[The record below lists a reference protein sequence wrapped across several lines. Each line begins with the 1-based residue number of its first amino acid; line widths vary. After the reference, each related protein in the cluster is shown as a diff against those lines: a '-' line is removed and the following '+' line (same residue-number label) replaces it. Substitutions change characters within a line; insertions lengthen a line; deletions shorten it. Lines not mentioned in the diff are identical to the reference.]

1 MYVMKDSN
9 FIFLQTTYPE
19 LHTLGQLAERL
30 IAIDPNSSLT
40 KSRLFA
46 EKLTALI
53 WDFERIE
60 ATDETQIS
68 KINKLY
74 DEKIVP
80 EIIKDILH
88 LIRKSG
94 NRATHTGNSSKDEAL
109 FVLRKLFKLSI
120 WFYETYENAKLT
132 NVVYQEPIGLSTSS
146 DIDEL
151 NNKLDALE
159 KQISNYKDKIATLNE
174 SADSKQ
180 KRRKRSAAIANLIEF
195 NEDETRIMLIDP
207 ALRKAGWECDTHTLN
222 FRTNRTMPAKGRNM
236 AIAEWKCGNIRA
248 DYALFVG
255 TTLYGIVEAKKF
267 SADISTNLHQSKIYS
282 CTIDEQDGVILLG
295 DWYGNKVPFL
305 FSTNG
310 RQYLE
315 QIKTKSGI
323 WFADTRK
330 PTKKSEPIRDWYS
343 PEGLERLYSRD
354 IKEINQKLES
364 SDYDYLTESSGLN
377 LYDYQINAIK
387 AIEQKIIHGGDD
399 KRALLVMATGTGK
412 TRTAIGLSYR
422 LIKSDRF
429 KRILFLTDRRL
440 LAVQAFDDFKD
451 KRVEDFNTFA
461 EIYGVSSLK
470 EVLPNAEARLHFA
483 TVQGLV
489 KRLFYS
495 DDEEKKSLS
504 IDTYDCIIVDEAHRG
519 YNLDR
524 ELDDDDLSF
533 RDQNDYVSQYKRVIE
548 YFDAH
553 VIGLTATP
561 ALHTTQ
567 IFGLPV
573 FSYSYREAVVDNRLV
588 DHEPP
593 YLIKTKLSE
602 EGIVWKQGEKP
613 KAYDPET
620 NSIEELAE
628 LEDELHIEIEQFNKQ
643 VITPNFNRTVIKEL
657 VQHIDPEGEGKT
669 LIFAV
674 RDSHADMIVDMLFEE
689 YEAIGLDVHR
699 DAIRKITGSVYD
711 PLELTRL
718 FRNEKYPNIAVT
730 VDLLTTGVDITQIT
744 NLVFMRRVNSR
755 ILFEQM
761 LGRATRKCDAIGKEY
776 FRIYDAVGVY
786 DALKGFSQMQT
797 VSNPSY
803 SFKQLINEFEYIE
816 NDTRKERQIEQIVA
830 KLQRKKRDITGD
842 KLDQFVRLS
851 DGDTPDDFIDKLRV
865 GDVNSNID
873 RIKRASELWNFLD
886 ERIYRHKTQLL
897 SEHEDELRRVE
908 QGYGDA
914 KKPEDYIESFK
925 EYILENQD
933 KIEALKIVCTKPSEL
948 NRQSLKELKLILD
961 QHGFNV
967 ATLNKAWHDAKN
979 EDIAADIIAYIRT
992 LALNVMLITPE
1003 QRVRGAIQKVKA
1015 MQSWNVVQ
1023 LRWIDRFAKQLI
1035 TETILTKED
1044 LDKEPFKSDVGG
1056 YIKLNKIFNEKL
1068 DLVLHTI
1075 NEYLY
1080 SA

>member
-1 MYVMKDSN
+1 MKDSN
-9 FIFLQTTYPE
+9 FIFLQSTYPD
-19 LHTLGQLAERL
+19 LFTLGQLAERL
-30 IAIDPNSSLT
+30 ISIDPNSSLT
-40 KSRLFA
+40 KARLFA

-53 WDFERIE
+53 WSFEE
-60 ATDETQIS
+60 LEVTDETQVC

-94 NRATHTGNSSKDEAL
+94 NRATHTGNSSKEEAL
-109 FVLRKLFKLSI
+109 FALKKLFKLSA
-120 WFYETYENAKLT
+120 WFYETYENIKLPDIT
-132 NVVYQEPIGLSTSS
+132 YNDPVGKST
-146 DIDEL
+146 DNEINEL
-151 NNKLDALE
+151 NNKLQSLE
-159 KQISNYKDKIATLNE
+159 EQVSNYKDKIAALNS
-174 SADSKQ
+174 SANSKQ
-180 KRRKRSAAIANLIEF
+180 KRRSRSVSVASLIDL

-207 ALRKAGWECDTHTLN
+207 ALRKAGWECDTRTIN
-222 FRTNRTMPAKGRNM
+222 FRTNRTMPAKGHNM

-282 CTIDEQDGVILLG
+282 CTIDEQDGITLLG
-295 DWYGNKVPFL
+295 DWSGNKVPFL

-323 WFADTRK
+323 WFTDTRK

-343 PEGLERLYSRD
+343 PEGLVNLYKRD
-354 IKEINQKLES
+354 IEEINQRLQA

-377 LYDYQINAIK
+377 LYDYQIKAIK
-387 AIEQKIIHGGDD
+387 AIEQKIINGGDD

-440 LAVQAFDDFKD
+440 LAEQAFGDFKD
-451 KRVEDFNTFA
+451 KRVEDFNTFS

-470 EVLPNAEARLHFA
+470 EVLPDADVRLHFA

-495 DDEEKKSLS
+495 DVEDKKSLS
-504 IDTYDCIIVDEAHRG
+504 IDSYDCIIVDEAHRG

-533 RDQNDYVSQYKRVIE
+533 RDQNDYVSQYKRVID

-567 IFGLPV
+567 IFGAPV

-593 YLIKTKLSE
+593 HLIKTKLSE

-628 LEDELHIEIEQFNKQ
+628 LEDELHIEIDQFNKQ

-674 RDSHADMIVDMLFEE
+674 RDFHADMIVDMLFEE

-699 DAIRKITGSVYD
+699 DAIRKITGNVYD

-730 VDLLTTGVDITQIT
+730 VDLLTTGVDVPQIT

-761 LGRATRKCDAIGKEY
+761 LGRATRKCDEISKEY

-797 VSNPSY
+797 VSNPSF
-803 SFKQLINEFEYIE
+803 SFKELIDELDHIDNE
-816 NDTRKERQIEQIVA
+816 TRKERQIEQIIT
-830 KLQRKKRDITGD
+830 KLQRNKRDLTGD

-851 DGDTPDDFIDKLRV
+851 DGETPESFIHKLREE
-865 GDVNSNID
+865 NTSSSIE

-886 ERIYRHKTQLL
+886 ERIYRPKTQLL

-908 QGYGDA
+908 RGYGNA

-925 EYILENQD
+925 EYILNNKE

-948 NRQSLKELKLILD
+948 DRKSLKELKLILD
-961 QHGFNV
+961 QQGFNI
-967 ATLNKAWHDAKN
+967 ATLNQAWHDSKN

-992 LALNVMLITPE
+992 LALDVMLITPE
-1003 QRVRGAIQKVKA
+1003 QRVKGAIQKVKA
-1015 MQSWNVVQ
+1015 MQSWNAIQ
-1023 LRWIDRFAKQLI
+1023 LKWIDRFEKQLI
-1035 TETILTKED
+1035 AETILTKED
-1044 LDKEPFKSDVGG
+1044 LEKEPFKSEGG
-1056 YIKLNKIFNEKL
+1056 YMRLNKIFNEKL
-1068 DLVLHTI
+1068 DMVLHTI

>member
-9 FIFLQTTYPE
+9 FIFLQTTYAE

-53 WDFERIE
+53 WDFETIE
-60 ATDETQIS
+60 ATDEKQFY

-94 NRATHTGNSSKDEAL
+94 NHATHTGNSSKDEAL

-132 NVVYQEPIGLSTSS
+132 DVVYQEPIGLSTSS

-180 KRRKRSAAIANLIEF
+180 KRRKRSAAVANLIEI

-222 FRTNRTMPAKGRNM
+222 FRTNRTMPVKGRNM

-282 CTIDEQDGVILLG
+282 CTIDEQDGVVLLG

-489 KRLFYS
+489 KRYFIAMMK
-495 DDEEKKSLS
+495 KKS
-504 IDTYDCIIVDEAHRG
+504 H
-519 YNLDR
+519 
-524 ELDDDDLSF
+524 
-533 RDQNDYVSQYKRVIE
+533 
-548 YFDAH
+548 
-553 VIGLTATP
+553 
-561 ALHTTQ
+561 
-567 IFGLPV
+567 
-573 FSYSYREAVVDNRLV
+573 
-588 DHEPP
+588 
-593 YLIKTKLSE
+593 
-602 EGIVWKQGEKP
+602 
-613 KAYDPET
+613 
-620 NSIEELAE
+620 
-628 LEDELHIEIEQFNKQ
+628 
-643 VITPNFNRTVIKEL
+643 
-657 VQHIDPEGEGKT
+657 
-669 LIFAV
+669 
-674 RDSHADMIVDMLFEE
+674 
-689 YEAIGLDVHR
+689 
-699 DAIRKITGSVYD
+699 
-711 PLELTRL
+711 
-718 FRNEKYPNIAVT
+718 
-730 VDLLTTGVDITQIT
+730 
-744 NLVFMRRVNSR
+744 SR
-755 ILFEQM
+755 
-761 LGRATRKCDAIGKEY
+761 
-776 FRIYDAVGVY
+776 
-786 DALKGFSQMQT
+786 
-797 VSNPSY
+797 
-803 SFKQLINEFEYIE
+803 
-816 NDTRKERQIEQIVA
+816 
-830 KLQRKKRDITGD
+830 
-842 KLDQFVRLS
+842 
-851 DGDTPDDFIDKLRV
+851 
-865 GDVNSNID
+865 
-873 RIKRASELWNFLD
+873 
-886 ERIYRHKTQLL
+886 
-897 SEHEDELRRVE
+897 
-908 QGYGDA
+908 
-914 KKPEDYIESFK
+914 
-925 EYILENQD
+925 
-933 KIEALKIVCTKPSEL
+933 
-948 NRQSLKELKLILD
+948 
-961 QHGFNV
+961 
-967 ATLNKAWHDAKN
+967 
-979 EDIAADIIAYIRT
+979 
-992 LALNVMLITPE
+992 
-1003 QRVRGAIQKVKA
+1003 
-1015 MQSWNVVQ
+1015 
-1023 LRWIDRFAKQLI
+1023 
-1035 TETILTKED
+1035 
-1044 LDKEPFKSDVGG
+1044 
-1056 YIKLNKIFNEKL
+1056 
-1068 DLVLHTI
+1068 
-1075 NEYLY
+1075 
-1080 SA
+1080 

>member
-1 MYVMKDSN
+1 MS
-9 FIFLQTTYPE
+9 
-19 LHTLGQLAERL
+19 
-30 IAIDPNSSLT
+30 
-40 KSRLFA
+40 
-46 EKLTALI
+46 
-53 WDFERIE
+53 
-60 ATDETQIS
+60 
-68 KINKLY
+68 
-74 DEKIVP
+74 
-80 EIIKDILH
+80 
-88 LIRKSG
+88 
-94 NRATHTGNSSKDEAL
+94 
-109 FVLRKLFKLSI
+109 
-120 WFYETYENAKLT
+120 
-132 NVVYQEPIGLSTSS
+132 
-146 DIDEL
+146 
-151 NNKLDALE
+151 
-159 KQISNYKDKIATLNE
+159 YKDKITALN
-174 SADSKQ
+174 SSSSSKQ
-180 KRRKRSAAIANLIEF
+180 GRRKRSISVASLIDL

-222 FRTNRTMPAKGRNM
+222 FRTHRTMPAKGHNM
-236 AIAEWKCGNIRA
+236 AIAEWQCGNIRA
-248 DYALFVG
+248 DYALFIG
-255 TTLYGIVEAKKF
+255 TTLYGIVEAKRF

-282 CTIDEQDGVILLG
+282 CTIEEQDGIVLLG
-295 DWYGNKVPFL
+295 NWSGNKVPFL

-343 PEGLERLYSRD
+343 PEGLEELYERD
-354 IKEINQKLES
+354 IDEVNQRLMTS
-364 SDYDYLTESSGLN
+364 SYDYLTESSGLN

-387 AIEQKIIHGGDD
+387 AIEQKIINGGDD
-399 KRALLVMATGTGK
+399 KKALLVMATGTGK

-422 LIKSDRF
+422 LIKSNRF

-440 LAVQAFDDFKD
+440 LAEQAFGDFKD
-451 KRVEDFNTFA
+451 KRVEDFNTFT
-461 EIYGVSSLK
+461 EIYKVSSLK
-470 EVLPNAEARLHFA
+470 DVLPDVEARLHFA

-489 KRLFYS
+489 RRLFYNN
-495 DDEEKKSLS
+495 DENEKSLS
-504 IDTYDCIIVDEAHRG
+504 IDSYDCIIVDEAHRG

-533 RDQNDYVSQYKRVIE
+533 RDQDDYVSQYKRVIE

-553 VIGLTATP
+553 IIGLTATP

-567 IFGLPV
+567 IFGAPV
-573 FSYSYREAVVDNRLV
+573 FTYSYREAVIDNRLV

-602 EGIVWKQGEKP
+602 EGIVWKQGERP

-628 LEDELHIEIEQFNKQ
+628 LEDELHIEVEQFNKR
-643 VITPNFNRTVIKEL
+643 VITPNFNRTVIKAL

-699 DAIRKITGSVYD
+699 DAIRKITGNVYD

-730 VDLLTTGVDITQIT
+730 VDLLTTGVDIPQIT

-761 LGRATRKCDAIGKEY
+761 LGRATRKCDEIGKEY
-776 FRIYDAVGVY
+776 FQIYDAVGVY

-797 VSNPSY
+797 VSNPSF
-803 SFKQLINEFEYIE
+803 SFKQLIDEFDHID
-816 NDTRKERQIEQIVA
+816 NDTRKKRQIEQIIA
-830 KLQRKKRDITGD
+830 KLQRKKRDLTDD

-851 DGDTPDDFIDKLRV
+851 EGNTPEDFIHKLRKE
-865 GDVNSNID
+865 DITSSIE
-873 RIKRASELWNFLD
+873 RIRRTSELWDFLD
-886 ERIYRHKTQLL
+886 ERIYRPKTQLL
-897 SEHEDELRRVE
+897 SEHEDRLRRVE
-908 QGYGDA
+908 RGYGNA

-925 EYILENQD
+925 EYILNNKE
-933 KIEALKIVCTKPSEL
+933 KIEALKIVCNKPSEL
-948 NRQSLKELKLILD
+948 NRKSLKELKLILD
-961 QHGFNV
+961 QQGFNV
-967 ATLNKAWHDAKN
+967 ATLNQAWHDAKN

-992 LALNVMLITPE
+992 FALDVMLVTPE
-1003 QRVRGAIQKVKA
+1003 QRVKGAIQKVKA
-1015 MQSWNVVQ
+1015 MQSWNAIQ
-1023 LRWIDRFAKQLI
+1023 LKWIDRFEKQLI
-1035 TETILTKED
+1035 AETILTKED
-1044 LDKEPFKSDVGG
+1044 LDKEPFKNDGG
-1056 YIKLNKIFNEKL
+1056 YIRINKIFNEKL
-1068 DLVLHTI
+1068 DMVLHTI

>member
-1 MYVMKDSN
+1 MKDSN
-9 FIFLQTTYPE
+9 FTFLQTTYPD
-19 LHTLGQLAERL
+19 LFTLGELAEKL
-30 IAIDPNSSLT
+30 ISIDPNSSLT

-53 WDFERIE
+53 WSFEE
-60 ATDETQIS
+60 LDATDETQVY

-74 DEKIVP
+74 NEEIIP
-80 EIIKDILH
+80 EIIKDFLH

-94 NRATHTGNSSKDEAL
+94 NRATHTGNSSKEEAL
-109 FVLRKLFKLSI
+109 FVLKKLFKLST
-120 WFYETYENAKLT
+120 WFYETYENVQLSEI
-132 NVVYQEPIGLSTSS
+132 NYNEPTGIST
-146 DIDEL
+146 DNEIDEL
-151 NNKLDALE
+151 NSKLQSLE
-159 KQISNYKDKIATLNE
+159 EQVLSYKDKITALNN
-174 SADSKQ
+174 SASSKQ
-180 KRRKRSAAIANLIEF
+180 GRRKRSISVASLIDL

-222 FRTNRTMPAKGRNM
+222 FRTHRTMPAKGRNM
-236 AIAEWKCGNIRA
+236 AIAEWQCGSIRA
-248 DYALFVG
+248 DYALFIG
-255 TTLYGIVEAKKF
+255 TTLYGIVEAKRF

-282 CTIDEQDGVILLG
+282 CTIEEQDGIVLLG
-295 DWYGNKVPFL
+295 NWSGNKVPFL

-343 PEGLERLYSRD
+343 PEGLEKLYERD
-354 IKEINQKLES
+354 IDEVNQRLMTS
-364 SDYDYLTESSGLN
+364 SYDYLTESSGLS

-387 AIEQKIIHGGDD
+387 AIEQKIINGGDD

-412 TRTAIGLSYR
+412 TRTAIGLAYR
-422 LIKSDRF
+422 LIKSNRF

-440 LAVQAFDDFKD
+440 LAEQAFGDFKD
-451 KRVEDFNTFA
+451 KRVEDFNTFT
-461 EIYGVSSLK
+461 EIYKVSSLK
-470 EVLPNAEARLHFA
+470 DVLPDAEARLHFA

-489 KRLFYS
+489 RRLFYNN
-495 DDEEKKSLS
+495 DENEKSLS
-504 IDTYDCIIVDEAHRG
+504 IDSYDCIIVDEAHRG

-533 RDQNDYVSQYKRVIE
+533 RDQDDYVSQYKRVIE
-548 YFDAH
+548 YFDSH
-553 VIGLTATP
+553 IIGLTATP

-567 IFGLPV
+567 IFGAPV
-573 FSYSYREAVVDNRLV
+573 FTYSYREAVIDNRLV

-602 EGIVWKQGEKP
+602 EGIVWKQGERP

-628 LEDELHIEIEQFNKQ
+628 LEDELHIEVEQFNKR

-699 DAIRKITGSVYD
+699 DAIRKITGNVYD

-730 VDLLTTGVDITQIT
+730 VDLLTTGVDIPQIT

-761 LGRATRKCDAIGKEY
+761 LGRATRKCDEIGKEY
-776 FRIYDAVGVY
+776 FQIYDAVGVY

-797 VSNPSY
+797 VSNPSF
-803 SFKQLINEFEYIE
+803 SFKQLIDEFDHID
-816 NDTRKERQIEQIVA
+816 NDTRKKRQIEQIIA
-830 KLQRKKRDITGD
+830 KLQRKKRDLTDD

-851 DGDTPDDFIDKLRV
+851 EGNTPEDFIHKLRKE
-865 GDVNSNID
+865 DITSSIE
-873 RIKRASELWNFLD
+873 RIRRTSELWDFLD
-886 ERIYRHKTQLL
+886 ERIYRPKTQLL
-897 SEHEDELRRVE
+897 SEHEDRLRRVE
-908 QGYGDA
+908 RGYGNA

-925 EYILENQD
+925 EYILNNKE
-933 KIEALKIVCTKPSEL
+933 KIEALKIVCNKPSEL
-948 NRQSLKELKLILD
+948 DRKSLKELKLILD
-961 QHGFNV
+961 QQGFNV
-967 ATLNKAWHDAKN
+967 ATLNQAWHDAKN

-992 LALNVMLITPE
+992 FALDVMLVTPE
-1003 QRVRGAIQKVKA
+1003 QRVKGAIQKVKA
-1015 MQSWNVVQ
+1015 MQSWNAIQ
-1023 LRWIDRFAKQLI
+1023 LKWIDRFEKQLI
-1035 TETILTKED
+1035 AETILTKED
-1044 LDKEPFKSDVGG
+1044 LDKEPFKNDGG
-1056 YIKLNKIFNEKL
+1056 YIRINKIFSKKL
-1068 DLVLHTI
+1068 DMVLHTI

>member
-1 MYVMKDSN
+1 MKDSN
-9 FIFLQTTYPE
+9 FIFLQSAYSD
-19 LHTLGQLAERL
+19 LFTLGQLAEGL
-30 IAIDPNSSLT
+30 ISIDPNSSLT

-53 WDFERIE
+53 WSFEE
-60 ATDETQIS
+60 LEVTEEPQVY

-74 DEKIVP
+74 DEKIVT

-94 NRATHTGNSSKDEAL
+94 NRATHTGNSSKEEAL
-109 FVLRKLFKLSI
+109 FVLKKLFKLST
-120 WFYETYENAKLT
+120 WFYETYENVRLSHIT
-132 NVVYQEPIGLSTSS
+132 YSEPIGIST
-146 DIDEL
+146 DNEIEEL
-151 NNKLDALE
+151 NKKLLSLE
-159 KQISNYKDKIATLNE
+159 KQVSSYKNKIAVLN
-174 SADSKQ
+174 DSVNSRL
-180 KRRKRSAAIANLIEF
+180 KRRKRSVTVANLIDL
-195 NEDETRIMLIDP
+195 NEDETRVMLIDP
-207 ALRKAGWECDTHTLN
+207 ALRKAGWECDTHLLN
-222 FRTNRTMPAKGRNM
+222 FRTHRTMPVKGRNM

-248 DYALFVG
+248 DYALFIG
-255 TTLYGIVEAKKF
+255 TTLYGIIEAKKF

-282 CTIDEQDGVILLG
+282 CTINEQDGVELLG
-295 DWYGNKVPFL
+295 NWSGNRVPFL

-330 PTKKSEPIRDWYS
+330 PTKKSEPLRDWYS
-343 PEGLERLYSRD
+343 PEGLESLYKRD
-354 IKEINQKLES
+354 IDEINQKLAT
-364 SDYDYLTESSGLN
+364 SDYNYLTDSSGLS

-387 AIEQKIIHGGDD
+387 AVEQKIINGGDD
-399 KRALLVMATGTGK
+399 KRVLLVMATGTGK
-412 TRTAIGLSYR
+412 TRTAIGLSYH

-440 LAVQAFDDFKD
+440 LAEQAFGNFQD
-451 KRVEDFNTFA
+451 KRVEDFNTFS

-470 EVLPNAEARLHFA
+470 EVLPDADARLHFA

-489 KRLFYS
+489 KRLFYND
-495 DDEEKKSLS
+495 DDEKKTLS

-567 IFGLPV
+567 IFGTPV
-573 FSYSYREAVVDNRLV
+573 FTYSYREAVVDNRLV

-593 YLIKTKLSE
+593 YLIKTKLGE
-602 EGIVWKQGEKP
+602 EGILWRQGEKP
-613 KAYDPET
+613 KVYDPET

-628 LEDELHIEIEQFNKQ
+628 LEDELHIEIEQFNKR

-657 VQHIDPEGEGKT
+657 VKHIDPEGEGKT
-669 LIFAV
+669 MIFAV
-674 RDSHADMIVDMLFEE
+674 KDSHADMIVNMLFEE
-689 YEAIGLDVHR
+689 YEAIGVDVHR

-711 PLELTRL
+711 PLGLTRL

-730 VDLLTTGVDITQIT
+730 VDLLTTGVDVPQIT

-761 LGRATRKCDAIGKEY
+761 LGRATRKCDEIGKEY
-776 FRIYDAVGVY
+776 FQIYDAVGVY
-786 DALKGFSQMQT
+786 NALKGFSQMQT

-803 SFKQLINEFEYIE
+803 SFKQLISEFEHIDNE
-816 NDTRKERQIEQIVA
+816 ARKERQIEQIIA
-830 KLQRKKRDITGD
+830 KLQRKKRDVTGD
-842 KLDQFVRLS
+842 KFDQFVRLS
-851 DGDTPDDFIDKLRV
+851 EGDTPEVFIGRLRDENV
-865 GDVNSNID
+865 STSIE
-873 RIKRASELWNFLD
+873 RIKRVTELWNFLD
-886 ERIYRHKTQLL
+886 ERIYKPKTQLL

-908 QGYGDA
+908 RGYGNA
-914 KKPEDYIESFK
+914 KKPEDYIESFR
-925 EYILENQD
+925 EYILNNKER
-933 KIEALKIVCTKPSEL
+933 IEALKIVCTKPSEL
-948 NRQSLKELKLILD
+948 DRKTLKELKLILD

-967 ATLNKAWHDAKN
+967 ATMSQAWHDAKN

-1003 QRVRGAIQKVKA
+1003 QRVKGAIQKIKG
-1015 MQSWNVVQ
+1015 MQSWNAIQ
-1023 LRWIDRFAKQLI
+1023 LKWIERFEKQLI
-1035 TETILTKED
+1035 AETILTKED
-1044 LDKEPFKSDVGG
+1044 LDKEPFKSDGG
-1056 YIKLNKIFNEKL
+1056 YIRLNKIFNEKL
-1068 DLVLHTI
+1068 DWVLQTI